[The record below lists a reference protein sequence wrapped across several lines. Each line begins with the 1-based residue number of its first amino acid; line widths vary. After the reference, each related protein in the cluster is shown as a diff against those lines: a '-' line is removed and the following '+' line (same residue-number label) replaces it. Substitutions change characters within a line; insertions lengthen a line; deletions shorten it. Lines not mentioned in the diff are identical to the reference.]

1 VLVTAESNSDHRF
14 HPEIHGDLV
23 GHIYIYYYIDRNY
36 IGERARERERYIY
49 IYRIY
54 KLDWG
59 FMVIILDY
67 IILDYIM

>member
-36 IGERARERERYIY
+36 IGERARERERDIY
-49 IYRIY
+49 IE
-54 KLDWG
+54 
-59 FMVIILDY
+59 Y
-67 IILDYIM
+67 IN